1 MIPRGISFRCRV
13 VSCEGKQCRIS
24 QTVRTG
30 HGQFPFSEKGCPQG
44 GVVIWA
50 DRREPS
56 LRIACADFVLRMACG
71 QSLAS
76 LPRPKGH
83 PLQTSLLFLFARHSK
98 SKLFLCTRSFVKSK
112 RRGMVPLPAIPCGCS
127 LWHQVRYLPFGCLL
141 FRPLPPRLTN

>member
-44 GVVIWA
+44 GVVILK
-50 DRREPS
+50 DRRKPS
-56 LRIACADFVLRMACG
+56 LWIACDGFVYKDGLRPIFCVTTPA
-71 QSLAS
+71 
-76 LPRPKGH
+76 KGH
-83 PLQTSLLFLFARHSK
+83 PLQASLLFLFARHSK

-112 RRGMVPLPAIPCGCS
+112 RRGNGAVARHCLRLVVLPCSCEAVSFSLVPALAG
-127 LWHQVRYLPFGCLL
+127 L
-141 FRPLPPRLTN
+141 